1 MALAEPTT
9 EAPPKSLERLAE
21 RFDRSCLAPVKDG
34 ARVRLEVEDRGA
46 WDAVIRPRSVRLEPA
61 EDYEEPDAWLTADA
75 ATWRRIDTEI
85 RAAMNAFSAGRLSA
99 RGNLHLGVGFL
110 AATSASEDPG
120 RLRFRSIDTKA
131 GKIAVAEA
139 GTGAPI
145 VCLHGLGATKGS
157 FLPSLSELAGD
168 EFRVIAMDL
177 PGFGDSTKP
186 IGAAYDAPYF
196 ADVVA
201 DTLDALGIERAHIM
215 GNSMG
220 GRVALE
226 MGMRHP
232 NRTEKLILLAPA
244 MAWLK
249 GRPWAGALRLV
260 RPELGLIQPAPR
272 RVVENLVRR
281 LVPGADEGWT
291 ASGVDEFLRIY
302 YRPRGRAAFYAAARN
317 IYLDEPRGETG
328 LWTRLE
334 SLGTDS
340 LFVWGRRDTL
350 VPISFSKHVRRCLPS
365 AQHVELGCGHVP
377 QVESPRETHRA
388 VRKFLREQ

>member
-1 MALAEPTT
+1 MALAEVTT
-9 EAPPKSLERLAE
+9 EAPPKSLERLVE

-34 ARVRLEVEDRGA
+34 SRVRLEIEDRGA
-46 WDAVIRPRSVRLEPA
+46 WDAVIRPRSARLEPA
-61 EDYEEPDAWLTADA
+61 ELDEQPEAWLTADA
-75 ATWRRIDTEI
+75 TTWRRIDTEL

-110 AATSASEDPG
+110 AATSAREDSG
-120 RLRFRSIDTKA
+120 RLCFRSIDTKA
-131 GKIAVAEA
+131 GEIAVAES
-139 GTGAPI
+139 GTGTPI
-145 VCLHGLGATKGS
+145 VCLHGLGGTKGS
-157 FLPSLSELAGD
+157 FLPTLSELAGD
-168 EFRVIAMDL
+168 DFRVIAMDL

-186 IGAAYDAPYF
+186 IGAPYDAPYF
-196 ADVVA
+196 ADAVA
-201 DTLDALGIERAHIM
+201 DTLDALGIERAHVI

-232 NRTEKLILLAPA
+232 DRTGKLVLLCPA

-249 GRPWAGALRLV
+249 GRPWAAALRLV

-272 RVVENLVRR
+272 PVVENIVRR
-281 LVPGADEGWT
+281 LVPGATEGWT

-302 YRPRGRAAFYAAARN
+302 CKPRGRAAFYAAARN

-350 VPISFSKHVRRCLPS
+350 VPISFRKHVQRCLPS
-365 AQHVELGCGHVP
+365 AEHLELDCGHVP
-377 QVESPRETHRA
+377 QVESPRETHRS
-388 VRKFLREQ
+388 VRKFLREP